1 MLTERD
7 KERYSRQILFK
18 AFGEEGQEK
27 LKAARVLV
35 AGVGGLGSP
44 VAMYLA
50 TAGIGKIVLVDS
62 DTVTLSNLNRQ
73 LLHWEND
80 IGREK
85 VESGREKLRKMNTDI
100 QVEAIAEKIT
110 PETCSNLLAE
120 VDVVVDCLDNM
131 KTRYVLNRACI
142 EKGVPL
148 VHGGVY
154 GMLGQVTTILPGD
167 GPCLECIF
175 PHKEERGEKIPVF
188 GPTAGFTASFQV
200 LEVIKLLTGIGELLH
215 GRLLYF
221 NGEIMECI
229 FAEVKKREDC
239 EGCGKGANAQIS

>member
-1 MLTERD
+1 MLKDSE

-27 LKAARVLV
+27 LKAAKVLI

-50 TAGIGKIVLVDS
+50 TAGIGRLVLVDP
-62 DTVTLSNLNRQ
+62 DTVSLSNLNRQ
-73 LLHWEND
+73 LLHWETD
-80 IGREK
+80 LGRQK
-85 VESGREKLRKMNTDI
+85 VDSAGEKLGKMNSDI
-100 QVEAIAEKIT
+100 RVTPVAERIT
-110 PETCSNLLAE
+110 RETCRGLLEGA
-120 VDVVVDCLDNM
+120 DVAVDCLDNM
-131 KTRYVLNRACI
+131 KTRYLLNRACV
-142 EKGVPL
+142 ERGVPL

-154 GMLGQVTTILPGD
+154 GMLGQVTTILPGG

-175 PHKEERGEKIPVF
+175 PRKKERGDKIPVF
-188 GPTAGFTASFQV
+188 GPTAGFTASFQA
-200 LEVIKLLTGIGELLH
+200 LEVIKLLTGIGELLK

-229 FAEVKKREDC
+229 FADVKRREDC
-239 EGCGKGANAQIS
+239 PGCGDSR